1 MEKERGMQSLPP
13 TPARQEFPPL
23 QRLQFFSTADL
34 ASRTTKIAARTVMC
48 CSRNGM
54 PIRCAGCVTMIHA
67 RVQASGASE
76 SDGARAAPGYC
87 PCEQAPRVVV
97 AKQDDTPA
105 PTFASALLTRQLDDF
120 MDYLGALAT
129 TMRGILASEAT
140 DKGAQIAQALDDF
153 RGAVLGALQQAGI
166 EITEKRALI
175 PPALEMEMK
184 AQEVKPFLSHCHQA
198 GLGRVELEF
207 QPLEDQSDRM

>member
-1 MEKERGMQSLPP
+1 
-13 TPARQEFPPL
+13 
-23 QRLQFFSTADL
+23 
-34 ASRTTKIAARTVMC
+34 
-48 CSRNGM
+48 
-54 PIRCAGCVTMIHA
+54 MIPA

-76 SDGARAAPGYC
+76 SDGASAGPGYC
-87 PCEQAPRVVV
+87 PCEQAPRLVV

-153 RGAVLGALQQAGI
+153 RGAVLGASQQAGL

-175 PPALEMEMK
+175 PPALEAEILRALLKLAPRDPLGKGGTLLAK
-184 AQEVKPFLSHCHQA
+184 ALRQLRQDLA
-198 GLGRVELEF
+198 A
-207 QPLEDQSDRM
+207 